1 MKTVARLLVV
11 ALTVTAA
18 TFGSLGCAHAYQN
31 RPSPAMASTTDRWI
45 DASNNYSYMRNIN
58 QRGVIDDFNRAVYI
72 DNPTRLSPWPIV
84 DMSGNP
90 R

>member
-11 ALTVTAA
+11 ALTMTAA
-18 TFGSLGCAHAYQN
+18 ALGGLGCAHEYQN
-31 RPSPAMASTTDRWI
+31 KPAPAMASTTERWV
-45 DASNNYSYMRNIN
+45 DSADSYVYMRNIN
-58 QRGVIDDFNRAVYI
+58 QRGAIDDFNRSIYI
-72 DNPTRLSPWPIV
+72 DNPSRLSPWPIV

>member
-1 MKTVARLLVV
+1 MKTVARPLVV
-11 ALTVTAA
+11 ALTLAAA
-18 TFGSLGCAHAYQN
+18 TLGSLGCAHAYQN
-31 RPSPAMASTTDRWI
+31 KPSPAMASTTDRWI

-58 QRGVIDDFNRAVYI
+58 QRGVIDDFNRAIYI

>member
-1 MKTVARLLVV
+1 MKTVARVLVV
-11 ALTVTAA
+11 ALTLAA
-18 TFGSLGCAHAYQN
+18 TSLGGLGCAHAYQN
-31 RPSPAMASTTDRWI
+31 KPSPAMASTTERWI
-45 DASNNYSYMRNIN
+45 DQTDSYSYMRNIN
-58 QRGVIDDFNRAVYI
+58 QRGVIDDFNRAIYI

>member
-1 MKTVARLLVV
+1 MKTLARP
-11 ALTVTAA
+11 LTILTLAA
-18 TFGSLGCAHAYQN
+18 AMSSLGCAQAYQN
-31 RPSPAMASTTDRWI
+31 KPAPAMASTTDRWV
-45 DASNNYSYMRNIN
+45 DAADNYSYMRNID
-58 QRGVIDDFNRAVYI
+58 QRGFIDDWNRAWYV

>member
-1 MKTVARLLVV
+1 MKTAARLLVV
-11 ALTVTAA
+11 ALTVAA
-18 TFGSLGCAHAYQN
+18 ASFGSLGCAHTYQN
-31 RPSPAMASTTDRWI
+31 KPSPAMASTTDRWV
-45 DASNNYSYMRNIN
+45 DAADNYSYMRNIN

-72 DNPTRLSPWPIV
+72 DNPSRLSPWPIV

>member
-1 MKTVARLLVV
+1 MKTAARLTAF
-11 ALTVTAA
+11 ALLLAA
-18 TFGSLGCAHAYQN
+18 GGTLGCAQGYQN
-31 RPSPAMASTTDRWI
+31 KPSPAMASTADRWV
-45 DASNNYSYMRNIN
+45 DAADNYAYMRNIN
-58 QRGVIDDFNRAVYI
+58 QRGFIDDINRTWYI